1 MPQSGQLLLFLPL
14 NDRSRQS
21 EVSDRDGDDGAEQD
35 DEHVDDG
42 DSAGDDDLDED
53 RLRSTG

>member
-21 EVSDRDGDDGAEQD
+21 EVSDKDGDDGAEQD
-35 DEHVDDG
+35 DEHDDDG